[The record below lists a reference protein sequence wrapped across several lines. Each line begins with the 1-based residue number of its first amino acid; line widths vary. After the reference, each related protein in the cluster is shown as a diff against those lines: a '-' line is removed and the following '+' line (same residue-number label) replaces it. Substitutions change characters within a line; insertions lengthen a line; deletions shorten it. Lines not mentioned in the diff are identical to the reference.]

1 MSWNKIDANSYKND
15 DGSTIQRE
23 YGKTPNGN
31 EFGGR
36 WVYRDSVGEIIDFNQ
51 YRSDLCSKWEQ
62 KLESWDCI

>member
-36 WVYRDSVGEIIDFNQ
+36 WVYRDLSLIHI
-51 YRSDLCSKWEQ
+51 
-62 KLESWDCI
+62 